1 MRALSIVGAKHFT
14 AGFSSAVA
22 PRISTLRYVTRT
34 STPSRFVEGTQTFG
48 ELRAAMLRDADR
60 YIFLAG
66 SNFVRSID
74 VLRPS
79 SSAWSVVGLY
89 YASWY
94 SAHAILGMLGCWVS
108 RPDLWIDV
116 VNTNP
121 GTQELELHRRRYAP
135 RGGSHNVF
143 WNAYYSAVGSL
154 ANVLSPAA
162 ARALRPM
169 SSNRQWFIQL
179 RNKVNYEPDEA
190 LALMARFE
198 ASYATAP
205 IPRCFPGQLNS
216 AHQMARNFLVAL
228 RELSLF
234 TSLGTDVFLGSVDRK
249 SAVRAKINGAPSTS
263 MASFARTEQSICE
276 F

>member
-1 MRALSIVGAKHFT
+1 MRALSTVGAKHFT

-22 PRISTLRYVTRT
+22 PRMSTLTYVTGGRA
-34 STPSRFVEGTQTFG
+34 PSLFVEGTQAFG
-48 ELRAAMLRDADR
+48 ELRSALLRDADR

-94 SAHAILGMLGCWVS
+94 AAHAILGMLGCWVS

-121 GTQELELHRRRYAP
+121 GTQELALHRRRYVA
-135 RGGSHNVF
+135 RLGSHQVF
-143 WNAYYSAVGSL
+143 WQAYYSAVGPL

-179 RNKVNYEPDEA
+179 RNKVNYQPDEA

-198 ASYATAP
+198 RSHGTAP
-205 IPRCFPGQLNS
+205 IPQCFPGQLNS

-234 TSLGTDVFLGSVDRK
+234 TSLGTDVFSGSVDRK
-249 SAVRAKINGAPSTS
+249 SAVQAKINGAPSAG
-263 MASFARTEQSICE
+263 MASFAHTERSICE